1 MERWNDGTME
11 RWNDGTMERWNDGT
25 MERWND
31 GMMEFQKNE
40 ELKRR
45 ESSLISNCRAM
56 ITQILQKNGAEYVN
70 ECNYKSL
77 HQQQY

>member
-1 MERWNDGTME
+1 
-11 RWNDGTMERWNDGT
+11 

-56 ITQILQKNGAEYVN
+56 GTQILQKNGAEYVN
-70 ECNYKSL
+70 ECNYKAL